1 MQRLELGLG
10 LEQLLELAQEPLQ
23 VLEQVLEQRLEL
35 LLEPELEQPLAQP
48 LSRWRHRNQV
58 LQWLGSKRNRAS
70 TGLSNFSRHR
80 RTYCA
85 SCR

>member
-1 MQRLELGLG
+1 MQRLGLGLG

-23 VLEQVLEQRLEL
+23 VQGLEQPLEL
-35 LLEPELEQPLAQP
+35 VLLLELEQPPAQQ
-48 LSRWRHRNQV
+48 LSRWRRRNQV
-58 LQWLGSKRNRAS
+58 QQWLGSKRNRAS